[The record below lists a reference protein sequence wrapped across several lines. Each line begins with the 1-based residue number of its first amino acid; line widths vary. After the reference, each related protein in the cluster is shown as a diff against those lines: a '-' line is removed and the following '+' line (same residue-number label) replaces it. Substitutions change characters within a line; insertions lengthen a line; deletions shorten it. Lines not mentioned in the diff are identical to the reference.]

1 MAVKGEV
8 KHLMGKIKA
17 ADSNAIAE
25 EKTNKVTLSNPAK
38 EADNGN
44 KDKSPKITKLP
55 DGTIKKDY

>member
-1 MAVKGEV
+1 
-8 KHLMGKIKA
+8 MGKIKA